1 MLNASFKRAGET
13 GGQSSGAREIMCRMS
28 ALAATALGLA
38 LASGSPAGALPWSKA
53 KPAAP
58 AATPAAKGEAAAA
71 PAPRRKTT
79 PAERAAVTRMD
90 PLARAA
96 FWGRELDVDPADAEA
111 GVQLSLALRTMG
123 SFDDA
128 IAAIGKT
135 LAVQPDNVEA
145 LMELAK
151 SHVGRGQ
158 GFYAIDPAR
167 RAQQLAP
174 RDWRPPS
181 LLGVAYEQA
190 QRDEEALAAHRL
202 ALSLAPDNPS
212 AISNLALFQAS
223 HGQSAEAEALLRRA
237 VARPGAPMAVRQN
250 LALVLGLQGRLDEA
264 EKLARQDLPPELVAN
279 NMAWLR
285 AATATAPAG
294 RSWQDVGRPQ

>member
-38 LASGSPAGALPWSKA
+38 LASGSPASALPWSKA
-53 KPAAP
+53 KPAAAP
-58 AATPAAKGEAAAA
+58 VAAKTDAPAA
-71 PAPRRKTT
+71 PAPRRKAT
-79 PAERAAVTRMD
+79 PAERVAVARMD

-96 FWGRELDVDPADAEA
+96 FWGRELEVDPADAEA
-111 GVQLSLALRTMG
+111 GVQLSIALRTMG
-123 SFDDA
+123 SYDDA
-128 IAAIGKT
+128 IAAIGRT
-135 LAVQPDNVEA
+135 LAVQPDNIEA

-223 HGQSAEAEALLRRA
+223 HGQSAEAEALLRKA

-285 AATATAPAG
+285 AATSTTPAG

>member
-1 MLNASFKRAGET
+1 
-13 GGQSSGAREIMCRMS
+13 MCRMS
-28 ALAATALGLA
+28 ALAATALAVA
-38 LASGSPAGALPWSKA
+38 LASGSQASALPWSKA
-53 KPAAP
+53 KPAAAP
-58 AATPAAKGEAAAA
+58 VAAAAKGDAAA
-71 PAPRRKTT
+71 PTAPRRKAT
-79 PAERAAVTRMD
+79 PAERAAVARMD

-96 FWGRELDVDPADAEA
+96 FWARELDVDPADAEA
-111 GVQLSLALRTMG
+111 GVQLSMALRTMG
-123 SFDDA
+123 SYDDA
-128 IAAIGKT
+128 VAAIGRT
-135 LAVQPDNVEA
+135 LAAQPDNVEA

-223 HGQSAEAEALLRRA
+223 HGQPAEAEALLRKA
-237 VARPGAPMAVRQN
+237 IARPGAPMAVRQN

-285 AATATAPAG
+285 AATSTAPAG
-294 RSWQDVGRPQ
+294 RSWQDVGRSQ

>member
-1 MLNASFKRAGET
+1 
-13 GGQSSGAREIMCRMS
+13 MCRMS
-28 ALAATALGLA
+28 ALAATALAVA
-38 LASGSPAGALPWSKA
+38 LASGSPASALPWSKA
-53 KPAAP
+53 KPAAAP
-58 AATPAAKGEAAAA
+58 VAATAKGDAAA
-71 PAPRRKTT
+71 PTAPRRKAT
-79 PAERAAVTRMD
+79 PAERAAVARMD

-96 FWGRELDVDPADAEA
+96 FWARELDVDPADAEA
-111 GVQLSLALRTMG
+111 GVQLSMALRTMG
-123 SFDDA
+123 SYDDA
-128 IAAIGKT
+128 VAAIGRT
-135 LAVQPDNVEA
+135 LAAQPDNVEA

-223 HGQSAEAEALLRRA
+223 HGQPAEAEALLRKA
-237 VARPGAPMAVRQN
+237 IARPGAPMAVRQN

-285 AATATAPAG
+285 AATSTTPAG